1 MDHRQQ
7 VFQKLKPTC
16 VGLTQTTLAL
26 NGPRGSIAELTAN
39 LEQLHDIISSFSSG
53 DDTLDDK
60 LADYIFFP
68 ISQVLKLSQKV
79 SIRCLELTLAIL
91 AVLIAQ
97 GWRQRIQP
105 QLATQILILCTL
117 LASDKPSGL
126 ASADTTV
133 ELRTYALQCLGNTFG
148 ALSAS
153 TEGKKQWQGESNMPQ
168 LGQTLSTVLDVL
180 VEGANFDIQKAA
192 VGAMRLLVNSIDEQD
207 VLAGF
212 LPGIVSKLTKVLT
225 PQTTQRRNH
234 EVLVECL
241 GILTTMLQSTVSDDT
256 ASKHISADGPHG
268 DTHTPTIDAKWFEQ
282 AATQLKPALT
292 SICKL
297 RSHAR
302 DDVKAATSKL
312 CFMLLGKCRKSLANC
327 ANMALETLVVLAS
340 SQISSELEALL
351 YIDSSLAVL
360 LQELL
365 HEWLQSLPRVM
376 QSADEEAKLRKIDRI
391 RAAYEILQHC
401 HIDTATLD
409 RTIGLAL
416 RDSVVVTLQGST
428 QSHEKAPAVET
439 LQSLQVELLDKTV
452 ERDEFGSAL
461 VQHRGQQ
468 SIMSSMESF
477 ADRIGRASHS
487 SIFTSDL
494 ARDLRNSQDDAKLA
508 NFWLLYV
515 AAKAAL
521 KGAND
526 IDSLLNIQSDS
537 GPEDLVEEMYSMSLQ
552 ILSDSSAEQSDPRL
566 KSLALRALALRAEHA
581 GEDFRYE
588 LIDALYPVLH
598 TLATPESQLQQDSIV
613 CLNKIT
619 KACAYDSTQQLIVDN
634 VDYLTNA
641 VALKLNAFDVSPQAP
656 QVLLMMVQL
665 AGPSLLPYLEDTVES
680 IFAALE
686 DFHGYPLLVELLFKV
701 LAVMAEEGVKAP
713 QLALTESK
721 VSAVNAHVTQAL
733 LSTDVVGLVELIKS
747 RSEDSKNSVL
757 EQETGEERGSFPQR
771 PWGSVDKEH
780 DDEDDDDSEE
790 KTPGSGQDQDASDEV
805 APPPAAKTYNLLL
818 KITTL
823 TQHFLPSASPS
834 LRISLLGLIRTAVPA
849 MAQHENSFLPLI
861 NTLWPE
867 VTARL
872 EDSEISVQ
880 VTALEIIAIFCEYAK
895 DFMRSRM
902 LQLWPLLHQL
912 HQRVTR
918 GATDSGKQSRSR
930 TQQQRDIVL
939 NAKSEAITLAPT
951 EYNSTLTRMLLEA
964 VIKTVTTAVQFVQ
977 LPAEKFDEALD
988 LLGSALDDEAIR
1000 AALVTQNAD
1009 AVWLVDI
1016 RAGPLGE
1023 LEAQPRTKAYGGRWA
1038 AVPG

>member
-7 VFQKLKPTC
+7 VFQKLKPIC

-26 NGPRGSIAELTAN
+26 NGPRGSIAELTAK
-39 LEQLHDIISSFSSG
+39 LEQLHDIISSFPPS

-79 SIRCLELTLAIL
+79 SIRCLELTLSIL
-91 AVLIAQ
+91 AVLVAQ

-126 ASADTTV
+126 ASSDTTV
-133 ELRTYALQCLGNTFG
+133 ELRTSALHCVGNTFK
-148 ALSAS
+148 ALGAS
-153 TEGKKQWQGESNMPQ
+153 TEGKKSWQGESNMPQ
-168 LGQTLSTVLDVL
+168 LGQTLSTILDAL
-180 VEGANFDIQKAA
+180 LEGANLEIQEAA
-192 VGAMRLLVNSIDEQD
+192 TSALGLLVASIDEQD

-234 EVLVECL
+234 KVLVDCL
-241 GILTTMLQSTVSDDT
+241 GILTILLQSTVSD
-256 ASKHISADGPHG
+256 HIAAK
-268 DTHTPTIDAKWFEQ
+268 HTPTGEPQGETHASAIDAKWFEQ

-292 SICKL
+292 SICRL
-297 RSHAR
+297 RSHTR
-302 DDVKAATSKL
+302 DDVRASTGKL
-312 CFMLLGKCRKSLANC
+312 CFMLLSKCRKSLANC
-327 ANMALETLVVLAS
+327 ANMALETIVVLS
-340 SQISSELEALL
+340 SSHISSELEALL
-351 YIDSSLAVL
+351 YMDSSLAVL

-376 QSADEEAKLRKIDRI
+376 QSADEEAKLRSLERI
-391 RAAYEILQHC
+391 RTAYEILQHC
-401 HIDTATLD
+401 NIDTAMLD
-409 RTIGLAL
+409 RTIGIAL
-416 RDSVVVTLQGST
+416 RDGVVITLQGSNVSHDKA
-428 QSHEKAPAVET
+428 QSVET
-439 LQSLQVELLDKTV
+439 LQTLQVELLDSTV

-468 SIMSSMESF
+468 SIMSSMEF
-477 ADRIGRASHS
+477 FVDRIGRASHS
-487 SIFTSDL
+487 SSFTFDL
-494 ARDLRNSQDDAKLA
+494 ARDLRNSQDDTQLA

-521 KGAND
+521 KGADD
-526 IDSLLNIQSDS
+526 IDSLLNIQIDS
-537 GPEDLVEEMYSMSLQ
+537 GPADLVEEMYSLSLQ

-581 GEDFRYE
+581 GEEFRYE

-598 TLATPESQLQQDSIV
+598 TLAAPESQLQQDSII

-713 QLALTESK
+713 QLALTDSK
-721 VSAVNAHVTQAL
+721 SSTVNAIATQGWT
-733 LSTDVVGLVELIKS
+733 STDVTGLADLIKT
-747 RSEDSKNSVL
+747 RNEDRNDPDSERQTSEKRESA
-757 EQETGEERGSFPQR
+757 PQR
-771 PWGSVDKEH
+771 PWASVDE
-780 DDEDDDDSEE
+780 EDDDKDDDESEGE
-790 KTPGSGQDQDASDEV
+790 AAGSGQDRDASDEV

-880 VTALEIIAIFCEYAK
+880 VTALEIVAIFCEYAK

-912 HQRVTR
+912 HQRVVR
-918 GATDSGKQSRSR
+918 GATDSGAQSRSR
-930 TQQQRDIVL
+930 NQQQRGVVL
-939 NAKSEAITLAPT
+939 NARSESVTLAPT
-951 EYNSTLTRMLLEA
+951 EYNGTLTRMLLEA
-964 VIKTVTTAVQFVQ
+964 VVKTVTVAVQFVP
-977 LPAEKFDEALD
+977 LPPEKFDEALD
-988 LLGSALDDEAIR
+988 LLESSLADEGIR
-1000 AALVTQNAD
+1000 SALVTQNAD
-1009 AVWLVDI
+1009 AVWLADMN
-1016 RAGPLGE
+1016 RGRLGK
-1023 LEAQPRTKAYGGRWA
+1023 LEAQPRTDAYGGRWA
-1038 AVPG
+1038 AVSG

>member
-7 VFQKLKPTC
+7 IFQKLKPIC

-26 NGPRGSIAELTAN
+26 NGPRGSIAELTAR
-39 LEQLHDIISSFSSG
+39 LEQLHNIVSSFSPS

-68 ISQVLKLSQKV
+68 VSQVLKLSQKV
-79 SIRCLELTLAIL
+79 SLRSLELTLSIL

-105 QLATQILILCTL
+105 QLANQILILCTL

-126 ASADTTV
+126 ASAETTV
-133 ELRTYALQCLGNTFG
+133 ELRTSALQCLSNTFE

-153 TEGKKQWQGESNMPQ
+153 TEGKKQFQGESNMPQ
-168 LGQTLSTVLDVL
+168 LGQTLSTVLDAL
-180 VEGANFDIQKAA
+180 VEGANLHIQRAA
-192 VGAMRLLVNSIDEQD
+192 TGAMRILVTSVDEQSI
-207 VLAGF
+207 LAGF

-225 PQTTQRRNH
+225 PRTTLRRSND
-234 EVLVECL
+234 VLVGCV
-241 GILTTMLQSTVSDDT
+241 GILATLLQSTVSDDIAAKHVRSGAARVET
-256 ASKHISADGPHG
+256 DASSTDPH
-268 DTHTPTIDAKWFEQ
+268 WFEQ
-282 AATQLKPALT
+282 AAMQLKPALT
-292 SICKL
+292 SVCRL
-297 RSHAR
+297 RSHER
-302 DDVKAATSKL
+302 GDVKAAIGKL
-312 CFMLLGKCRKSLANC
+312 CLMLLSRCRKSLANC
-327 ANMALETLVVLAS
+327 AKMALETLVVLAS
-340 SQISSELEALL
+340 SHIESELEMLFRL
-351 YIDSSLAVL
+351 DSSLAVL
-360 LQELL
+360 LQEIL

-376 QSADEEAKLRKIDRI
+376 QSANEEAKLQKLEHV
-391 RAAYEILQHC
+391 RAAYETLRHC
-401 HIDTATLD
+401 NIDTAVVD

-416 RDSVVVTLQGST
+416 RDSVVVSLQGSNRI
-428 QSHEKAPAVET
+428 HDKAPSVET
-439 LQSLQVELLDKTV
+439 LQPLHVELLDKTADRNV
-452 ERDEFGSAL
+452 FGSAL

-468 SIMSSMESF
+468 ETMSSMESF
-477 ADRIGRASHS
+477 VELLGHASHS
-487 SIFTSDL
+487 SNFTSDL
-494 ARDLRNSQDDAKLA
+494 ARDLRNSQNDAHLA

-521 KGAND
+521 KSADD
-526 IDSLLNIQSDS
+526 IDSLLNIQRQSS
-537 GPEDLVEEMYSMSLQ
+537 PGDLIEELYSLSLQ
-552 ILSDSSAEQSDPRL
+552 ILSDSSAEQPDLRL
-566 KSLALRALALRAEHA
+566 KSLALRAVALHAEHA
-581 GEDFRYE
+581 GKDFRYE

-619 KACAYDSTQQLIVDN
+619 KACAYSSTQQLIVDN

-713 QLALTESK
+713 QLALTDSK
-721 VSAVNAHVTQAL
+721 VSNNNASATQAWM
-733 LSTDVVGLVELIKS
+733 SSDVADLADLIKA
-747 RSEDSKNSVL
+747 RREDHKNSAL
-757 EQETGEERGSFPQR
+757 KRETNGSRENAPQE
-771 PWGSVDKEH
+771 PWASADNKS
-780 DDEDDDDSEE
+780 DDEDGEGSEGQP
-790 KTPGSGQDQDASDEV
+790 PGSGQDQDVSDEM

-818 KITTL
+818 KITSL

-872 EDSEISVQ
+872 EDSEVSVQ
-880 VTALEIIAIFCEYAK
+880 ITALEIVAIFCEYAK

-902 LQLWPLLHQL
+902 LELWPLLHQL
-912 HQRVTR
+912 HQRVVR
-918 GATDSGKQSRSR
+918 GTTDLGTYSHTHNK
-930 TQQQRDIVL
+930 QQRGVVSLSLSD
-939 NAKSEAITLAPT
+939 ATTAGPT
-951 EYNSTLTRMLLEA
+951 DYSNTLTRMLLEA
-964 VIKTVTTAVQFVQ
+964 VIKTVTITVQFVS
-977 LPAEKFDEALD
+977 LPPERFDEALD
-988 LLGSALDDEAIR
+988 LLGSSLHDEATRI
-1000 AALVTQNAD
+1000 ALATQNAD

-1016 RAGPLGE
+1016 ETGRLGR
-1023 LEAQPRTKAYGGRWA
+1023 LEAQPRTDAYGGRWA